1 MNVQL
6 GDFVKVLNLDPP
18 EYGTVSAIDQ
28 DTVPEKLTVVIV
40 DKQTGNLS
48 KIMTYADEVEIF
60 F

>member
-18 EYGTVSAIDQ
+18 EYGTVWAIDQ
-28 DTVPEKLTVVIV
+28 GTVPEKLTVVTV
-40 DKQTGNLS
+40 DKQTGDLS
-48 KIMTYADEVEIF
+48 KITTYTDEVEIF